1 MSIVK
6 QVAILL
12 VVVALLGGGYAGWQS
27 FSASSAAPG
36 DGNPGTGQRGG
47 GPAVETVPA
56 TRNDIETTVEAVGS
70 TRARRAVEITPA
82 ASGRVTA
89 VNIYAGKRVEAN
101 DVLLRLDD
109 DIERANLIEAEAQLT
124 EARSALK
131 RTRALMQSS
140 ATSQA
145 SVEKQEVATATAQ
158 AERDRAARRLRDR
171 IVVAP
176 FDGVVGFTNI
186 EAGSRVEAGQKI
198 TSLDDLSLIEIDFS
212 IPENLFGRIEIGQR
226 ILADATAFPDR
237 IFEGHIARIDS
248 RIDPVS
254 RAFRARAVAPNPDY
268 ELPAGMFMHL
278 VIILDSRQAL
288 TVPEEAIFIEGGEPA
303 VFVVRDGERGTL
315 AERRNITI
323 GQRGFGNVE
332 ILSGVSEGEEVIVRG
347 VQKARD
353 GKPVRRSAPT
363 GTGRVAG

>member
-6 QVAILL
+6 QVVILL
-12 VVVALLGGGYAGWQS
+12 VAVALLGGGYAGWQS
-27 FSASSAAPG
+27 FSASNAASG
-36 DGNPGTGQRGG
+36 DGKPGGGRGAG

-56 TRNDIETTVEAVGS
+56 KRNAIETTVEAVGS
-70 TRARRAVEITPA
+70 TRAHRAVEITPS
-82 ASGRVTA
+82 ASGRVTE
-89 VNIYAGKRVEAN
+89 VNVQAGWRVKAN

-124 EARSALK
+124 EAKSALK
-131 RTRALMQSS
+131 RVRSLMKSS

-186 EAGSRVEAGQKI
+186 ETGSRVEAGQKI
-198 TSLDDLSLIEIDFS
+198 TTLDDLSLIEIEFS
-212 IPENLFGRIEIGQR
+212 IPENLFGRVKLGQR

-237 IFEGHIARIDS
+237 VFEGRIERIDS

-278 VIILDSRQAL
+278 AIVLDDRQAL
-288 TVPEEAIFIEGGEPA
+288 TVPEEAIFIEDGEPA

-332 ILSGVSEGEEVIVRG
+332 ILGGVSEGEEVIVRG

-353 GKPVRRSAPT
+353 GKPVLRLTPT
-363 GTGRVAG
+363 GTGRVSG

>member
-6 QVAILL
+6 QVGILA
-12 VVVALLGGGYAGWQS
+12 VIVALLGGGYAGWQAY
-27 FSASSAAPG
+27 SASNAAPSG
-36 DGNPGTGQRGG
+36 SPRGGGG
-47 GPAVETVPA
+47 GPAVETVRA
-56 TRNDIETTVEAVGS
+56 TIADLETTVEAVGS
-70 TRARRAVEITPA
+70 TRAHRAVEITPS
-82 ASGRVTA
+82 ASGRVTE
-89 VNIYAGKRVEAN
+89 VNVQAGRRVDAK
-101 DVLLRLDD
+101 DILLRLDD

-131 RTRALMQSS
+131 RARELMKSS

-145 SVEKQEVATATAQ
+145 AVEKLEVALATAQ

-186 EAGSRVEAGQKI
+186 ETGSRVEAGQNI
-198 TSLDDLSLIEIDFS
+198 ASLDDLSLIEIDFS
-212 IPENLFGRIEIGQR
+212 IPENLFGRIKTGQR
-226 ILADATAFPDR
+226 VLADATAFPGR
-237 IFEGHIARIDS
+237 VFEGRIERIDS

-278 VIILDSRQAL
+278 AVVLDNRKAL
-288 TVPEEAIFIEGGEPA
+288 TVPEEAIFIEGSQPA
-303 VFVVRDGERGTL
+303 VFVVRDGERGTI
-315 AERRNITI
+315 AERRDITI

-332 ILSGVSEGEEVIVRG
+332 ILDGISDGEEVIVRG

-353 GKPVRRSAPT
+353 GRPVRRAKPA
-363 GTGRVAG
+363 GTGRVSG